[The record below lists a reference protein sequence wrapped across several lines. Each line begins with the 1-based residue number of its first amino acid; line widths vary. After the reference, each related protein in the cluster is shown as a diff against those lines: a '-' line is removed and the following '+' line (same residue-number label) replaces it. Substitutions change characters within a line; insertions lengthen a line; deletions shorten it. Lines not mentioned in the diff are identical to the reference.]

1 MGFWGNVAGYIR
13 GFRYRDLER
22 QVRSL
27 KRSQDDSAARY
38 GATPQELD
46 VIRKSGYD
54 DLSRFLQLEQQLNR
68 RFSEYE
74 EMAQYSDISLALDVY
89 ADEGTIPNADGK
101 VVWAESKDQ
110 DVSDLLNA
118 MIKRTNLD
126 KDSWGEVREVC
137 MYGNGYAEPVLYEG
151 IGIIGLAWISPP
163 TMRRIEDEKGL
174 LRGFIQDPSGK
185 FATNYAAIQKA
196 IGEGKKQIGHVSLYE
211 DWEIIHWR
219 IRSDGMSRMYGA
231 SALEAARWAFKR
243 LVLLEDSA
251 MLTKITKGVSRYV
264 FNVEMGTKTEREWY
278 TTLDRFAERYK
289 RKKFV
294 DSQGRLRLTTNVL
307 SPDEDIFLP
316 MKDGSPRVQ
325 IENLAGSD
333 YQDMSPVDYFQG
345 KMYGALKIPKMRIG
359 SAEEIR
365 KDALIGQDVG
375 FARFIMRVQN
385 AWIEGIE
392 QICRI
397 ELLAHGIDPDKV
409 EFDVRMTAPSQIF
422 ELARMEVLSARADI
436 MQRWK
441 EFAPTPWILQKFG
454 RLSEEEAAEV
464 FKGFVAE
471 RRAMSMLDMEAQNA
485 GMGGR
490 GGGGATAE
498 PVDHSPDAP
507 PQYGADADKPS
518 ESYRPVV
525 NLVEKWERRSRESEA
540 ELMEQTRRLMRSNAG
555 LRKQMKRHEGFMGEI
570 RRILQR
576 NRAA

>member
-1 MGFWGNVAGYIR
+1 MGFWGDVADFIR
-13 GFRYRDLER
+13 GSRYRDLER
-22 QVRSL
+22 QVRAL

-68 RFSEYE
+68 RFAEYE
-74 EMAQYSDISLALDVY
+74 EMAQYSDIALALDVY
-89 ADEGTIPNADGK
+89 ADEATIPDDDGRILW
-101 VVWAESKDQ
+101 VESQDQ
-110 DVSDLLNA
+110 DVADLLNG
-118 MIKRTNLD
+118 MIKRTKLD

-151 IGIIGLAWISPP
+151 IGIIGIAWISPP
-163 TMRRIEDEKGL
+163 TMRRIENEKGL
-174 LRGFIQDPSGK
+174 LQGFIQDPSGR
-185 FATNYAAIQKA
+185 FTTNFAAIQKA
-196 IGEGKKQIGHVSLYE
+196 IAEGKKQIGKVSLYE
-211 DWEIIHWR
+211 DWEIVHWR
-219 IRSDGMSRMYGA
+219 IRSDGLSRMYGA
-231 SALEAARWAFKR
+231 SAMEPARWAFKR

-251 MLTKITKGVSRYV
+251 MLAKISKGMNRYV
-264 FNVEMGTKTEREWY
+264 FNVEMGSKNEREWY
-278 TTLDRFAERYK
+278 TTLDRFAERFK

-294 DSQGRLRLTTNVL
+294 DGQGRLRLTTNIL

-316 MKDGSPRVQ
+316 MKEGSPRVQ

-375 FARFIMRVQN
+375 FARFIMRVQA
-385 AWIEGIE
+385 AWIEGVE
-392 QICRI
+392 HLCRM
-397 ELLAHGIDPDKV
+397 ELLAHGVDPDKV
-409 EFDVRMTAPSQIF
+409 ADFVVKMTTPSQIF

-441 EFAPTPWILQKFG
+441 EFAPTPWILRKFG
-454 RLSEEEAAEV
+454 KLSEEEADEV

-471 RRAMSMLDMEAQNA
+471 RRAMEMMGIEVQNA
-485 GMGGR
+485 GMGG
-490 GGGGATAE
+490 GGAPP
-498 PVDHSPDAP
+498 PVDHSRDDAP
-507 PQYGADADKPS
+507 TAQAPAEPKGT

-525 NLVEKWERRSRESEA
+525 NLVERWERQSRDREVEML
-540 ELMEQTRRLMRSNAG
+540 EETQRLLRSNRQ
-555 LRKQMKRHEGFMGEI
+555 LRRQMRRHEGFMSEI